1 MSLPRIHTDRLDL
14 IPATVEILRSDQ
26 NDKANLA
33 RLLNA
38 HIPADWPPPLLDAET
53 LSAFITILE
62 EERDPFFICWYWVR
76 DEPGHRMRDLIGS
89 GGIASSPCS
98 GDTVAIGYSI
108 LDEYQGNGYA
118 TEAVRG
124 LIPVIF
130 SMPGIRQIIAT
141 TYPDLIGSIRVLE
154 KNGFI
159 NAGTVRSGEGIEE
172 GSELYILRR

>member
-1 MSLPRIHTDRLDL
+1 MPRIHTDRLDL
-14 IPATVEILRSDQ
+14 IPTTVEILRSDQ
-26 NDKANLA
+26 NDKAKLA

-38 HIPADWPPPLLDAET
+38 HIPAHWPPMLLDAET

-76 DEPGHRMRDLIGS
+76 DEPGHSMRELIGS

-98 GDTVAIGYSI
+98 PDTVIIGYSI
-108 LDEYQGNGYA
+108 LDEYQSKGYT

-130 SMPGIRQIIAT
+130 QMPGLQQIIAT
-141 TYPDLIGSIRVLE
+141 TYSHLTGSIRVLE
-154 KNGFI
+154 KNGFVY
-159 NAGTVRSGEGIEE
+159 AGTVQSGEGIEE